1 MDDEKCTVLSRRQLL
16 SLGWVA
22 LLSPVIRQLP
32 RSVVHMGGRGSW
44 LSPLFALPLL
54 LFYIWFLHAFLKNR
68 STGEGLQHQFCKA
81 LGRGGGRALLLC
93 FSGWVIFY
101 MGFVLRAGADRFI
114 AAVYPN
120 SRPTVFILILSLLG
134 LMAGLGRLKVLSRCA
149 EVVQPLLIFS
159 LLLIVWS
166 ALPKIEKENLLP
178 LTRSDLPAAL
188 TGALPVA
195 NTLCFTVYAAFLEHR
210 VETGREG
217 RCLLLPLMGT
227 ILLVF
232 LLGLIT
238 VGCFGAELTG
248 AMRHPFFV
256 LIRDVRLFNLLERI
270 EAVIIVQWVLTDFV
284 LVALYCHVAAS
295 NLCFVFNGGEGL
307 RRIFAVAVTGAAV
320 AIAFFCAPT
329 SFALQAMAE
338 HLIPRLH
345 FLFLFLLLPAV
356 FAVGKIRRKI

>member
-1 MDDEKCTVLSRRQLL
+1 MDEEKLSILSRRQLL
-16 SLGWVA
+16 ILGWVA

-32 RSVVHMGGRGSW
+32 RTAVHMGGRGSW

-54 LFYIWFLHAFLKNR
+54 LLYAWLLHGLLKSR
-68 STGEGLQHQFCKA
+68 GEREGLQHQICKA
-81 LGRGGGRALLLC
+81 LGRGPGKLLLLA
-93 FSGWVIFY
+93 FTGWVIFY

-120 SRPTVFILILSLLG
+120 SRPTVFILILAGLG

-159 LLLIVWS
+159 LLLIIVS
-166 ALPKIEKENLLP
+166 ALPNMEKANLLP
-178 LTRSDLPAAL
+178 LHRDDIRSAL
-188 TGALPVA
+188 MGALPVA

-210 VETGREG
+210 VEAGSVGRS
-217 RCLLLPLMGT
+217 LLFPLSGA
-227 ILLVF
+227 LFLVF
-232 LLGLIT
+232 LLGFVT
-238 VGCFGAELTG
+238 TGCFGAELTG

-256 LIRDVRLFNLLERI
+256 LIRDVRLFNLLERV

-284 LVALYCHVAAS
+284 LVALFCHVAAS
-295 NLCFVFNGGEGL
+295 NLCFIFNGGEGQ

-320 AIAFFCAPT
+320 AIGFLCAPT

-345 FLFLFLLLPAV
+345 FLFLFILLPAV
-356 FAVGKIRRKI
+356 FLVGKARGKI

>member
-1 MDDEKCTVLSRRQLL
+1 MDEEKRSILTRRQLL
-16 SLGWVA
+16 VLGWVA

-32 RSVVHMGGRGSW
+32 RTAVHMGGRGSW

-54 LFYIWFLHAFLKNR
+54 LLYALLLQGLLKNR
-68 STGEGLQHQFCKA
+68 QESEGLQHQFCKA
-81 LGRGGGRALLLC
+81 LGQVCGKGLLLA
-93 FSGWVIFY
+93 FTGWVVFY

-114 AAVYPN
+114 AAVYP
-120 SRPTVFILILSLLG
+120 SSSPTLFILILAALG
-134 LMAGLGRLKVLSRCA
+134 LMAGWGRLKVLSRCA

-159 LLLIVWS
+159 LLLIMAS
-166 ALPKIEKENLLP
+166 ALSKIEGANLLP
-178 LTRSDLPAAL
+178 LSREDLRLAAI
-188 TGALPVA
+188 GALPVA

-210 VETGREG
+210 VEKSRVGRS
-217 RCLLLPLMGT
+217 LLPPLAGT
-227 ILLVF
+227 LGLVF
-232 LLGLIT
+232 LLGLVT

-284 LVALYCHVAAS
+284 LVALCCHVAAA
-295 NLCFVFNGGEGL
+295 NLSFVFGGSEG
-307 RRIFAVAVTGAAV
+307 RRRLFVVAVTVAAA
-320 AIAFFCAPT
+320 AIGFLCAPT

-345 FLFLFLLLPAV
+345 FLFLFILLPLV
-356 FAVGKIRRKI
+356 FLIGKVRGKL

>member
-1 MDDEKCTVLSRRQLL
+1 MDEEKRSILTRRQLL

-32 RSVVHMGGRGSW
+32 RTAVHMGGEGSW

-54 LFYIWFLHAFLKNR
+54 LLYIWLLHGLLKNR
-68 STGEGLQHQFCKA
+68 REGEGLQHQICRA
-81 LGRGGGRALLLC
+81 LGKLPGRGLLLAY
-93 FSGWVIFY
+93 SAWVVFY

-120 SRPTVFILILSLLG
+120 SQPALFILILAGLG

-159 LLLIVWS
+159 LLLIIWS
-166 ALPKIEKENLLP
+166 ALPKIEMENLLP
-178 LTRSDLPAAL
+178 LGREELRPAL
-188 TGALPVA
+188 IGALPVA

-210 VETGREG
+210 VEPGRVG
-217 RCLLLPLMGT
+217 RSLLLPLLGT
-227 ILLVF
+227 LGLVL
-232 LLGLIT
+232 LLGIVT
-238 VGCFGAELTG
+238 IGSFGPSLTG

-270 EAVIIVQWVLTDFV
+270 EAMIIVQWVLTDFV
-284 LVALYCHVAAS
+284 LVALFCHVAAS
-295 NLCFVFNGGEGL
+295 NLCFIFGGGEE
-307 RRIFAVAVTGAAV
+307 RRRLFAVGVTAVAVAV
-320 AIAFFCAPT
+320 GFLCAPT
-329 SFALQAMAE
+329 SFALQNMAE

-345 FLFLFLLLPAV
+345 FLFLFILLPLV
-356 FAVGKIRRKI
+356 FLIGKARGKI

>member
-1 MDDEKCTVLSRRQLL
+1 MNEEKQSMLSRRQLL

-32 RSVVHMGGRGSW
+32 RAAVHMGGRGSW
-44 LSPLFALPLL
+44 LAPLAALPLGL
-54 LFYIWFLHAFLKNR
+54 LYAALLHGLLKNR
-68 STGEGLQHQFCKA
+68 QEGEGLQHQFCKA
-81 LGRGGGRALLLC
+81 LGKFGGRGLLLAYTL
-93 FSGWVIFY
+93 WAVFY

-114 AAVYPN
+114 AAVYPS
-120 SRPTVFILILSLLG
+120 SRPTVFVLILAGLG

-159 LLLIVWS
+159 LLLIIWS
-166 ALPKIEKENLLP
+166 ALPKVETENLLP
-178 LTRSDLPAAL
+178 LRRGHLAEAAF
-188 TGALPVA
+188 GALPVV

-210 VETGREG
+210 VEKGSVGRS
-217 RCLLLPLMGT
+217 LLGPLLGT
-227 ILLVF
+227 LGLVF
-232 LLGLIT
+232 LLGLVTI
-238 VGCFGAELTG
+238 GCFGAEVTG

-284 LVALYCHVAAS
+284 LVALFCHVAAS
-295 NLCFVFNGGEGL
+295 NLCFVFRGGEGQ
-307 RRIFAVAVTGAAV
+307 RRLFAVGVTAAAV
-320 AIAFFCAPT
+320 VIAFACAPT

-345 FLFLFLLLPAV
+345 FLFLFILLPGV
-356 FAVGKIRRKI
+356 FLVGKIRGKL